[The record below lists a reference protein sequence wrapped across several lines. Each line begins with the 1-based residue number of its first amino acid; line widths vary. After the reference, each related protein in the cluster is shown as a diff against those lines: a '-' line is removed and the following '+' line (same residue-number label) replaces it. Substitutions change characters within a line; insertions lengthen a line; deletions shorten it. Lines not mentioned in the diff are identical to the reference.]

1 MGSISA
7 RRLTLGIIAMA
18 MIPAGLSARYL
29 GGGLAADLSGGVLY
43 AALFYVFFALI
54 LVRRSPWIPASLAML
69 WCFGIEFLQLTGL
82 PALLVSMLPAAHLV
96 FGSGFAALDLPAYTL
111 GILLSAA
118 LDFWL
123 GQHFRSAAK
132 TR

>member
-1 MGSISA
+1 MGSVSA
-7 RRLTLGIIAMA
+7 RRLTLGIIAIA
-18 MIPAGLSARYL
+18 MVPVGLGARYL
-29 GGGLAADLSGGVLY
+29 ADGLAADLSGGVLY

-96 FGSGFAALDLPAYTL
+96 FGSGFAALDLAAYAL
-111 GILLSAA
+111 GILLAAA
-118 LDFWL
+118 LDLWL
-123 GQHFRSAAK
+123 GQRFRSAAK